1 MYEQKPRHLVSRK
14 LHACIHY
21 INDLRKMA
29 LNVVETELS
38 RFEIFQVGLII
49 WLLPHQSSVFAAQYT
64 SMVACLARSNLS
76 SSRDVWLLAGHCD
89 NFNMPMESVI
99 PSRGRLN

>member
-38 RFEIFQVGLII
+38 RFERFRVGLII
-49 WLLPHQSSVFAAQYT
+49 WLLPHRSSVFAAQYR
-64 SMVACLARSNLS
+64 SMVACLGGLICPAAETCGC
-76 SSRDVWLLAGHCD
+76 WLVTVTISTCLWSQSFHLEV
-89 NFNMPMESVI
+89 N
-99 PSRGRLN
+99 